1 MSPPALPI
9 TSTPVSYT
17 HLDVYK
23 RQGLLAQP
31 AVVSVIAGV
40 SQPEQVLANVE
51 AAEWVPSPEDLEELD
66 AIAPSERPAEG

>member
-1 MSPPALPI
+1 M
-9 TSTPVSYT
+9 
-17 HLDVYK
+17 
-23 RQGLLAQP
+23 
-31 AVVSVIAGV
+31 IAGA